1 MNEQT
6 KALFSRAYFV
16 CDQINNTFSARKY
29 LTGNEALK
37 TLLKNDIKNF
47 LMYLSASDG
56 TISKK
61 EADYISE
68 FLGENTTTGEINSF
82 IQENN
87 LYSVAFENRVPASI
101 MCFVEYDNQSSN
113 NEANPEP
120 ISTLYYQLFEI
131 AGKEFIACDEDVSE
145 SEVNDLTIYLKTL
158 RDYIKQTGK
167 FDTPLSDKVDIPGNV
182 DEEATLEDLLNELD
196 SLTGL
201 TAVKN
206 DVNSLINLVEIQKI
220 RRARGLKPFP
230 LSLHLVFAG
239 NPGTGKTTVARLLA
253 KIYSKLGV
261 LTLGHLVEVDRAG
274 LVAGYVGQTAL
285 KVKEVVK
292 KALGGVLFIDEA
304 YSLTVDTFSN
314 DYGHEA
320 VEALLKEM
328 EDNRNNLVVIVAGY
342 PDLMAQFLASNPGL
356 KSRFNKFLFFDDY
369 KPEEL
374 YSIFELMCKNADI
387 QVTDECKSYVMTTFE
402 FRYEHRDATFAN
414 GRDVRNFFEKA
425 IVHQANRLSKQDNIS
440 NDELLCLTYED
451 VVNISL

>member
-1 MNEQT
+1 M
-6 KALFSRAYFV
+6 
-16 CDQINNTFSARKY
+16 
-29 LTGNEALK
+29 
-37 TLLKNDIKNF
+37 
-47 LMYLSASDG
+47 
-56 TISKK
+56 
-61 EADYISE
+61 
-68 FLGENTTTGEINSF
+68 
-82 IQENN
+82 
-87 LYSVAFENRVPASI
+87 
-101 MCFVEYDNQSSN
+101 
-113 NEANPEP
+113 
-120 ISTLYYQLFEI
+120 
-131 AGKEFIACDEDVSE
+131 
-145 SEVNDLTIYLKTL
+145 
-158 RDYIKQTGK
+158 
-167 FDTPLSDKVDIPGNV
+167 
-182 DEEATLEDLLNELD
+182 
-196 SLTGL
+196 
-201 TAVKN
+201 
-206 DVNSLINLVEIQKI
+206 
-220 RRARGLKPFP
+220 
-230 LSLHLVFAG
+230 
-239 NPGTGKTTVARLLA
+239 
-253 KIYSKLGV
+253 
-261 LTLGHLVEVDRAG
+261 VEVDRAG